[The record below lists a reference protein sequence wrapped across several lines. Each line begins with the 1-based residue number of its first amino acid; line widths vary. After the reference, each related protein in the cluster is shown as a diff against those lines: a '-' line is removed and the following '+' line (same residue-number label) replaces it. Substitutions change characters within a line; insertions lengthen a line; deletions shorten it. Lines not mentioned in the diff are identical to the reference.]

1 MFHSITN
8 GLNLEDLF
16 TLKNSVRRSIGI
28 SLHTLQGPLLYGFVP
43 GYQMSISPFN
53 SDIAMAKVLTY
64 KCGMLYPL

>member
-1 MFHSITN
+1 
-8 GLNLEDLF
+8 
-16 TLKNSVRRSIGI
+16 
-28 SLHTLQGPLLYGFVP
+28 LLYGFVP